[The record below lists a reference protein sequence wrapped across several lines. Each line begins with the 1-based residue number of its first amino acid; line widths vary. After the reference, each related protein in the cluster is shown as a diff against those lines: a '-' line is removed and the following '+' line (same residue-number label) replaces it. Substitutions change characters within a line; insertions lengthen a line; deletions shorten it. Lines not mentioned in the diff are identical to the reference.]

1 MLEDMIS
8 GQALARRAPEPMRAA
23 DVFGAAASEP
33 GLDRLVTEFVT
44 ELAFHVVNLAISVNP
59 ARIAVGGGLVRSWER
74 LRPGLEEA
82 LKAGT
87 PFPPELVPARFPDD
101 APLIGAV
108 ALAADAAGVQI
119 SLEPHADNA
128 PYADNASR
136 PGPARTA
143 DNAPYADNVRT
154 DSARADGAAD
164 GAPVTQHS
172 HPQTERLQS

>member
-1 MLEDMIS
+1 
-8 GQALARRAPEPMRAA
+8 
-23 DVFGAAASEP
+23 VFGAAASEP

-108 ALAADAAGVQI
+108 ALAADAAGADISASHTGASHTGAVQAGTGRA
-119 SLEPHADNA
+119 E
-128 PYADNASR
+128 
-136 PGPARTA
+136 T
-143 DNAPYADNVRT
+143 
-154 DSARADGAAD
+154 ARADGAID
-164 GAPVTQHS
+164 GAPVI
-172 HPQTERLQS
+172 HPSQSLTERLQS

>member
-1 MLEDMIS
+1 
-8 GQALARRAPEPMRAA
+8 
-23 DVFGAAASEP
+23 
-33 GLDRLVTEFVT
+33 
-44 ELAFHVVNLAISVNP
+44 VNP

-128 PYADNASR
+128 PYADN
-136 PGPARTA
+136 
-143 DNAPYADNVRT
+143 VRT

>member
-1 MLEDMIS
+1 MIS
-8 GQALARRAPEPMRAA
+8 GQALGRRAPQSMAAA
-23 DVFGAAASEP
+23 DVFGAAADEP
-33 GLDRLVTEFVT
+33 GLDLLVSEFVS

-74 LRPGLEEA
+74 LRPGLEHA

-87 PFPPELVPARFPDD
+87 PFPPELVTARFPAD

-108 ALAADAAGVQI
+108 ALAADAAGADI
-119 SLEPHADNA
+119 SLA
-128 PYADNASR
+128 PQTDSDPR
-136 PGPARTA
+136 PGQARTA
-143 DNAPYADNVRT
+143 DNAPHADNVRT
-154 DSARADGAAD
+154 DTARADGAID

>member
-1 MLEDMIS
+1 
-8 GQALARRAPEPMRAA
+8 
-23 DVFGAAASEP
+23 
-33 GLDRLVTEFVT
+33 
-44 ELAFHVVNLAISVNP
+44 VVNLAISVNP

-108 ALAADAAGVQI
+108 ALAADAAGAEI
-119 SLEPHADNA
+119 SLDDLAPHAGHD
-128 PYADNASR
+128 PR

-143 DNAPYADNVRT
+143 DNTPHADNART
-154 DSARADGAAD
+154 DSARADGAVD

-172 HPQTERLQS
+172 HSQTERLQS